1 MGINIGTIIDRLHK
15 ERMLLAIL
23 TMVGLLGAVDVFCN
37 SVEKGD
43 NIILLSI
50 KWFSISFLFA
60 SILSYLMGTEKKP
73 IKWITSSIIALYGL
87 LCIANAV
94 SFLFWGF
101 GVSCRMF
108 TIIMETNSREVGEF
122 INYTIGNF
130 TSTDFLLRFGVF
142 ALITTAIT
150 LGCKKMGGKAFLLTS
165 LPIAFIGLIST
176 FIQLQSTTEKKNANI
191 FIRCALDLPRTLNS
205 MQDYNTM
212 QQLSRGQ
219 ENLYETLQGNG
230 DIDNII
236 IVIGESASRKHH
248 SIYGYQLPTTPLL
261 EKKKNEIIVFNDVTA
276 TYSTTSESM
285 KMFMTYKNSITN
297 KDDWFK
303 YPNILTIF
311 SKLGYKTYW
320 ISNQEKNGFIGGCE
334 SFFSDKCD
342 TSKFVGMLFTGD
354 NLQEKYDDALL
365 PELSNAMKEDNPKKL
380 IILHMMGSHGEYY
393 RRYPKEFAHFTDEN
407 IEEAGRSFLTKKK
420 KQLISEYDNSILYSD
435 MIISNMIDTLK
446 KFEEKKS
453 LFVYFSDH
461 GEEMYDV
468 RDFAGHSKGYVD
480 IPFIIWASDTLQKQM
495 PDKYKAMSES
505 TEKPISIENLPDF
518 LLGISNVQYKY
529 YDSTFDFTS
538 PNYKLEERYADDKPY
553 HKGQCE

>member
-150 LGCKKMGGKAFLLTS
+150 MGIRRINSKAFLFTTLA
-165 LPIAFIGLIST
+165 IALIGIVST
-176 FIQLQSTTEKKNANI
+176 AIQLRSKTEKKNANI

-320 ISNQEKNGFIGGCE
+320 ISNQEK
-334 SFFSDKCD
+334 
-342 TSKFVGMLFTGD
+342 TG
-354 NLQEKYDDALL
+354 
-365 PELSNAMKEDNPKKL
+365 S
-380 IILHMMGSHGEYY
+380 
-393 RRYPKEFAHFTDEN
+393 
-407 IEEAGRSFLTKKK
+407 
-420 KQLISEYDNSILYSD
+420 
-435 MIISNMIDTLK
+435 
-446 KFEEKKS
+446 
-453 LFVYFSDH
+453 
-461 GEEMYDV
+461 
-468 RDFAGHSKGYVD
+468 
-480 IPFIIWASDTLQKQM
+480 
-495 PDKYKAMSES
+495 
-505 TEKPISIENLPDF
+505 
-518 LLGISNVQYKY
+518 
-529 YDSTFDFTS
+529 
-538 PNYKLEERYADDKPY
+538 
-553 HKGQCE
+553 